1 MTDSSS
7 GRDAGHTEGVLA
19 HAEDAVAPSEIPPR
33 GWWALLV
40 RALRHVHDSR
50 LPFISAGVAFF
61 AVLSIAPVLV
71 AALSVY
77 GAVNTPTQSLRR
89 LSEIAEVLPPEVE
102 ATVADQLTSITTA
115 STQVLTVRGLAGLLI
130 ALWTATTATLALI
143 DALTVAYHE
152 QETRSFRRRV
162 ALALTFVLGGALLLG
177 ALISAAGFAARQM
190 DGAPDLVRTVVWI
203 AVWTVLAVMMIALL
217 AVLYRFAP
225 DRKPPRWCW
234 TSWGSAGATVL
245 WIVTSFALFSYAQTL
260 GTYESIYGSL
270 AGVVISMFWLWVT
283 VLLIVAGAA
292 VNGEAER
299 QTGRDT
305 TVGRERPLGGR
316 GAVVADSTPARLH
329 QADSEAP

>member
-1 MTDSSS
+1 MGPVTDSPAA
-7 GRDAGHTEGVLA
+7 GDGPGAPADDATAPRDLA
-19 HAEDAVAPSEIPPR
+19 ARSWKAV
-33 GWWALLV
+33 LV
-40 RALRHVHDSR
+40 RALQHVHESR
-50 LPFISAGVAFF
+50 LPLISAGVAFF

-71 AALSVY
+71 TALSVY
-77 GAVNTPTQSLRR
+77 GAVNTPAQSLRR

-102 ATVADQLTSITTA
+102 GIVADQLTSITTA

-143 DALTVAYHE
+143 DALTLAYHE
-152 QETRSFRRRV
+152 QETRSFRRRI
-162 ALALTFVLGGALLLG
+162 ALALSFVLGGALLLG

-203 AVWTVLAVMMIALL
+203 AVWTALAGMMIALL

-245 WIVTSFALFSYAQTL
+245 WILTSFALLRYAQTL

-270 AGVVISMFWLWVT
+270 AGVVISMVWLWVT
-283 VLLIVAGAA
+283 VLLIVVGAA

-299 QTGRDT
+299 QTGRDS
-305 TVGRERPLGGR
+305 TVGRERPLGQR
-316 GAVVADSTPARLH
+316 GAVVADSTPEQLH
-329 QADSEAP
+329 DA